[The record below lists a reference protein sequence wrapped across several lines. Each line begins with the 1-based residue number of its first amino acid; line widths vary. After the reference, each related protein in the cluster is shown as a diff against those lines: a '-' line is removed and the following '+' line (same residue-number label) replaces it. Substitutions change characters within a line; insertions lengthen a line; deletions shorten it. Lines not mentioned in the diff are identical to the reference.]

1 MCLRMV
7 RSWACLARRPVQ
19 GAGDIAGR
27 VLADASVPSQLGTE
41 LIELCISRGKSSLER
56 LQQDEKVL
64 RAYVASSKYLEG
76 TARHV
81 HHELSLKCRA
91 LADSF
96 IANHECVDALTG
108 LALESKQFTQRGE
121 AALFLKW

>member
-1 MCLRMV
+1 M
-7 RSWACLARRPVQ
+7 Q
-19 GAGDIAGR
+19 GAGDIVGR

-41 LIELCISRGKSSLER
+41 LIELCISSWKSSLER
-56 LQQDEKVL
+56 LQQDVKVL

-91 LADSF
+91 LANSF
-96 IANHECVDALTG
+96 VANHECVDALT
-108 LALESKQFTQRGE
+108 LPALEGKHFTQCCD